1 MIAILLAGGL
11 VGLWGSERVVGAGVQ
26 GELTVAQG
34 TARIAG
40 LAVPV
45 QIDKSSLRFELPEG
59 RGSLRA
65 HASGDGWRGHFIQ
78 PRALVGGAPFATP
91 VELRPSGPGAWRGEI
106 SPLEQRFC
114 IYLNVSQQP
123 DGSLRAVLRNPELNV
138 GRGHPLAVQVQGS
151 RVRFLDGAREF
162 TTARFDP
169 AKDTLT
175 IEGDLLDGGASEVTL
190 TRRRRDGAPGFWPG
204 TSTTAY
210 KYRAPVADGD
220 GWSTAIDHGAAI
232 DLRAPLISFFPESPQ
247 PAEKRA
253 ITVEHA
259 LTMSTGLACDDDD
272 DDSPGQEDR
281 MQSQPRDWYAYTLDL
296 PVAHPAG
303 THAAY
308 CSATINLLGGVVRHA
323 TSAWLTDLFDAQIA
337 QPLGI
342 SRYAL
347 NLGPNL
353 DMYFAG
359 GLRLRPRD
367 FLKLGQAF
375 LDGGVWNGKRVVSAG
390 WVPSRKPRPR
400 PLAEAGRDAA
410 AQSRHALCDQLRRPV
425 REVEPQGVS
434 VRLARV
440 ERRAGHER
448 HPLAHRIAEE
458 RFSVDRLRQARPDEE
473 PALRPGPARAG
484 GKVAL
489 ERCQHGRAAL
499 AVERAQPAQVRVVV
513 EALQQPRH
521 CALRERTGVQIG
533 RLLGDGERPDG
544 PLVRHREAQA
554 KPGRHRLR
562 EGTEVD
568 DRRARIHPRDRRERR
583 ARVAQLAVRVVLQ
596 HGNLMLRRE
605 P

>member
-210 KYRAPVADGD
+210 TYRAPVADGD
-220 GWSTAIDHGAAI
+220 GWSTAPADDQGVDLKRLAALVQHVLDTDPSATPFPAVQGVVIARHGKLVLEEYFYGFAKDRLHDWRSAGKSFGTTLVGAAIDHGAAI

-390 WVPSRKPRPR
+390 WVQSATSPHAKLNNGSSDGYNWWLREIGGVKTFSAGGNGGQFVVVAPALD
-400 PLAEAGRDAA
+400 LAVAFTGGMYGGFGFAQKTADELLTNYIFPAVTKAQAA
-410 AQSRHALCDQLRRPV
+410 A
-425 REVEPQGVS
+425 
-434 VRLARV
+434 
-440 ERRAGHER
+440 
-448 HPLAHRIAEE
+448 
-458 RFSVDRLRQARPDEE
+458 
-473 PALRPGPARAG
+473 
-484 GKVAL
+484 
-489 ERCQHGRAAL
+489 
-499 AVERAQPAQVRVVV
+499 
-513 EALQQPRH
+513 PR
-521 CALRERTGVQIG
+521 
-533 RLLGDGERPDG
+533 
-544 PLVRHREAQA
+544 
-554 KPGRHRLR
+554 
-562 EGTEVD
+562 
-568 DRRARIHPRDRRERR
+568 
-583 ARVAQLAVRVVLQ
+583 
-596 HGNLMLRRE
+596 
-605 P
+605 